1 MSPPNRNRPPRLQT
15 PKHNPALR
23 IPRNQPRI
31 PPQKPRDMYWRR
43 MTTKN
48 IRRLRCA
55 WSDGHLESLRD
66 GKPKRSDG
74 CGDGE
79 YNPAHLVCL
88 EFWVLLIKIIV
99 DEISSLLMSLH

>member
-1 MSPPNRNRPPRLQT
+1 
-15 PKHNPALR
+15 
-23 IPRNQPRI
+23 
-31 PPQKPRDMYWRR
+31 

-66 GKPKRSDG
+66 GKPKCSDG

-88 EFWVLLIKIIV
+88 EFWVLLIDIIV
-99 DEISSLLMSLH
+99 DEISLLLMSLRGDGILHRSLMDKENRISKTSSSNA